1 MELWQLRQMQS
12 LPLDAKII
20 KSQLRIREWYEHWNG
35 QVYVAFSGGKDSTV
49 LLNLVRELYPAVPAV
64 FADTGLEYP
73 EIRDFVKQF
82 DNIKTI
88 RPGMSFRKV
97 LREYGYPVVSKEQ
110 AYYIYQYRTTKSEKL
125 RIYRWLGDGKG
136 RFKISEKWKFLV
148 DAPFK
153 ISNKCCDIMKKNP
166 FREYE
171 QKTSRK
177 PLLGVMASDGKQ
189 RQGQWLRNGCN
200 AFDLNRPRSNP
211 LSFWLEEDI
220 WEYLHRFNVPY
231 SKIYDMGYAR
241 TGCMFCMFGVHL
253 EQRPNRFER
262 MKKTHP
268 KLWNY
273 CIYKL
278 GIGEVLDYIGVEY
291 GMYEQL
297 SILQAK

>member
-20 KSQLRIREWYEHWNG
+20 KSQRRIREWYDHWG
-35 QVYVAFSGGKDSTV
+35 GEVYVAFSGGKDSTV
-49 LLNLVRELYPAVPAV
+49 LLNLVREIYPRVPAV
-64 FADTGLEYP
+64 FVDTGLEYP
-73 EIRDFVKQF
+73 EIRGFVKSI
-82 DNIKTI
+82 DNVTWLK
-88 RPGMSFRKV
+88 PKMNFRKV

-125 RIYRWLGDGKG
+125 RICRWLGDGKG

-231 SKIYDMGYAR
+231 SKIYDMGCAR

-278 GIGEVLDYIGVEY
+278 GIGEVLDFVGVEY
-291 GMYEQL
+291 GRCEQL
-297 SILQAK
+297 TLV